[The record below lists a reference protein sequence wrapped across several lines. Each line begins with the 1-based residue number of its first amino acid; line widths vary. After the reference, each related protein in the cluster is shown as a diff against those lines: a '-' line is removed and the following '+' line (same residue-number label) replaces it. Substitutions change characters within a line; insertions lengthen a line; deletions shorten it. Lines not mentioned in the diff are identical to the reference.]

1 MAQAFGVRPLECGP
15 NRLAVLAIVRPLLSR
30 PPAEV
35 KAAITGGPP
44 VEIAIDIDRD
54 AAFGMA
60 EELRQL
66 GAKAEVFISI
76 DDHC

>member
-1 MAQAFGVRPLECGP
+1 MSQAFGVRLLECGP
-15 NRLAVLAIVRPLLSR
+15 NRLAVLAIVRPLLGR

-35 KAAITGGPP
+35 KAAITGGQP
-44 VEIAIDIDRD
+44 VEIAIDIGRD
-54 AAFGMA
+54 AATDMA

-66 GAKAEVFISI
+66 GAKAEVFVSI